1 MVTAELTAFRKPV
14 IPVRSTPVRQM
25 ALAWMLT
32 IPWVFLAVH
41 GNFSFEGIGTSR
53 DLGIIGYV
61 IIPGIAYGT
70 IVWLLLVY
78 AGSVWRFLPSVKLL
92 IGFALFT
99 AVSAAWSQ
107 APFRSFYNGI
117 FFTVGTLFGFFLVLR
132 FTAQNLM
139 RLCMLGGAVTA
150 SLSLIVQVIDPKD
163 GLSQIP
169 RSFGAWQGLFVDRTT
184 SAKALIFL
192 ISPGVVLLLRKFTW
206 KRAVYVFVL
215 GVMIV
220 RAEAVSALLLLMIYI
235 SAFVVL
241 RYARRFGR
249 RSLTILAVTVAPCV
263 VLLVYFASSHSGEFL
278 SAFGRD
284 PTLTGRTDIWA
295 SLTRSIFKRPL
306 LGYGFYGFWL
316 GLSGESASTIIENDW
331 FFGYA
336 HNGYLELVLQLGF
349 VGLCAFILTFMQA
362 LRNAWFCIQNGQLED
377 VEWYLG
383 LLLLTLIYN
392 VDEST
397 ILLPN
402 ELQTILYMVA
412 CAGLMK
418 TALDIRVNKGRAAFA

>member
-1 MVTAELTAFRKPV
+1 MAAAELTAFYKPKT
-14 IPVRSTPVRQM
+14 PLRSVPVRQM
-25 ALAWMLT
+25 ALAWVLT

-41 GNFSFEGIGTSR
+41 GNFSFEGVGPAR
-53 DLGIIGYV
+53 NLGFIGYV
-61 IIPGIAYGT
+61 VIPGAAYGT

-78 AGSVWRFLPSVKLL
+78 AGSIWRFLPHVKLL
-92 IGFALFT
+92 FGFALFT
-99 AVSAAWSQ
+99 ALSAAWSQ
-107 APFRSFYNGI
+107 APFRSFYNG
-117 FFTVGTLFGFFLVLR
+117 FFFSVGTLFGFFLILR
-132 FTAQNLM
+132 FTPQNLM

-150 SLSLIVQVIDPKD
+150 ALSLLVQVVDPEA
-163 GLSQIP
+163 GISTIA
-169 RSFGAWQGLFVDRTT
+169 RSYGAWQGLFVDRTT

-192 ISPGVVLLLRKFTW
+192 ISPGVVFLLRRFTW
-206 KRAVYVFVL
+206 KRALYVLVL

-249 RSLTILAVTVAPCV
+249 RSLTVIVLVVVPPLALFGYIAAGH
-263 VLLVYFASSHSGEFL
+263 FGEFL

-349 VGLCAFILTFMQA
+349 VGLGIFIVTLLQAF
-362 LRNAWFCIQNGQLED
+362 RNAWYCVKKGYLEN

-383 LLLLTLIYN
+383 ILLLTLIYN

-418 TALDIRVNKGRAAFA
+418 TALEIRSEEEMPAGA